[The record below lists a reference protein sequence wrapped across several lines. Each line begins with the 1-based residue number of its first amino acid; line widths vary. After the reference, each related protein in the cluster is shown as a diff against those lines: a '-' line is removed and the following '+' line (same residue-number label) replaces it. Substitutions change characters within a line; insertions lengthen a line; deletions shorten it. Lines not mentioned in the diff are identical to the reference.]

1 MRLRARRLAPKFYPA
16 DPTLQTPPA
25 PGAQREVAAR
35 AWLGRRR
42 HLVQLHGAVVLE
54 VLPFKLQ
61 IVQGDFCLALG
72 GCRET
77 LENTQIEESSL
88 LLPPPTAEA
97 AHALGN
103 QRPLAP
109 MNSDIAMLMAP
120 AAAPAIPASSTCSA
134 NVFKP
139 ARRLEL
145 HVPSFTAARLQVR
158 RRRSPRAGSCCRR

>member
-1 MRLRARRLAPKFYPA
+1 
-16 DPTLQTPPA
+16 
-25 PGAQREVAAR
+25 
-35 AWLGRRR
+35 
-42 HLVQLHGAVVLE
+42 VVLE

-77 LENTQIEESSL
+77 LENAQIEESSL
-88 LLPPPTAEA
+88 LLLLPPTAAA

-120 AAAPAIPASSTCSA
+120 AAAPAIPASSTCDA

-139 ARRLEL
+139 ARLLEL
-145 HVPSFTAARLQVR
+145 HVPSFTAARLQLR
-158 RRRSPRAGSCCRR
+158 RCRSPRAGSCCRR